1 MPPRHAPLT
10 WRRLAGR
17 SLVVALAA
25 LVLAALG
32 ETLGTVVAG
41 RLADGPTATLL
52 AALAVLL
59 VGAAVAD
66 TAGRTVFSALVGRA
80 EGRLRADLVDAAW
93 HQPLPVIEEQ
103 GVGEVLDRI
112 DDDPY
117 QVSTLLRFQG
127 WQMVRAVVRSTMA
140 WVVAGLT
147 WWPAW
152 VAFPVVA
159 ATVVALAWRRT
170 PAVAAAKV
178 VEEARWSDHAAQLEE
193 AVAGRDDVRTSLGQ
207 AHVVRQYARRA
218 AAVLDAAEV
227 VCRVT
232 TGVMVRTGLV
242 LHALLAALAVGAVV
256 LVGGGRLGVSELVTL
271 WLLVTTFVGQL
282 SQVTNHLPE
291 AQEGLG
297 ALTRIGALL
306 RAPVEPV
313 GGALLPPGPAGV
325 ELDGLSVGYPGGFA
339 LAGVSLEVPAGT
351 TCAVVGRS
359 GAGKST
365 LAKVLS
371 RAVEPERGQVRI
383 GGIDVR
389 DLDVEALRARVGVV
403 TQRTELLAATL
414 EENITLFAPVPRGD
428 VEAALA
434 ALGLSGWAAS
444 LPDGLDTRL
453 GVGATTLSA
462 GEEQLV
468 AFARLLV
475 RDVAVVVLDE
485 ATARMDPRTEARVER
500 ASAALLAGRTGV
512 IIAHRLATTERAQ
525 TVAVLDAGRLV
536 QHGARAGL
544 ARVPGPFA
552 DLLAAAAG
560 GGDGAGGDGAGGD
573 DGVGGTGPRGAR
585 AAGSSGGVLVAE
597 RPAPAR
603 SPSDPADPAAGRVG
617 RAGALADDP
626 GLAARA
632 ARREPAPP
640 PAPQRPSVARGVV
653 RLMAAHPRWGL
664 VGGIGFLATTLLGAY
679 GAVTNALFGHLVA
692 GLRAGEQ
699 PWWLAGGLALALLC
713 SPLALAVAFR
723 VYPMWWSSVELRL
736 RLGVLRGQT
745 MQHRLARTPPGEVS
759 ARALDSERFATY
771 TDRWVDVVVSVVTV
785 AATGL
790 VTGSA
795 LAVAVVSGVLVVSAL
810 VSTAGAPL
818 AGSSARVAGDQRALF
833 GRSLVSAMDA
843 ARTVKLAAATS
854 VVQRHLVGVDAVRM
868 AASVRE
874 FRVRALL
881 DGVPVLMVQ
890 LGVVAAWA
898 ALLAGA
904 WDLPTALAVAGAVSG
919 FGWFGTV
926 AGAVITQAPVARRW
940 LRAATDLS
948 GGVDLTSLP
957 AGVDLR
963 AGTAPAPAMPP
974 RVTLERLELSAFD
987 AVHDDGTVGV
997 AGVDLCVAAGELVLL
1012 AGRVGSGKSSLL
1024 AAIAGLVEHT
1034 GSIRWNGHDVDDP
1047 QVFLRPGQVAWVG
1060 QVPRVLSGSVA
1071 ENVAL
1076 DHERGVDAALE
1087 DARLGADLAAAG
1099 GHATVV
1105 GHRGVR
1111 LSGGQVQ
1118 RLALA
1123 RALAAGAE
1131 LLVADDVSSALDAR
1145 TEVELWEALRARG
1158 ATVLGSSAKRA
1169 ALVRADRVVVLDGG
1183 RVAEVGPWA
1192 LLSARWGHLAA

>member
-17 SLVVALAA
+17 PLTLALGALVV
-25 LVLAALG
+25 AALG

-41 RLADGPTATLL
+41 RLADGPTTALL
-52 AALAVLL
+52 AVLTVLL

-66 TAGRTVFSALVGRA
+66 TAGRTVFSAVVGRA

-127 WQMVRAVVRSTMA
+127 WQMVRAVVRSAMA

-152 VAFPVVA
+152 LAFPVVA
-159 ATVVALAWRRT
+159 AAVVALAWRRT

-218 AAVLDAAEV
+218 AAVLDAAEA

-232 TGVMVRTGLV
+232 TGVMARTGLV

-256 LVGGGRLGVSELVTL
+256 LVGGGRLGVAELVTL

-325 ELDGLSVGYPGGFA
+325 ALEGLSVGYPGGFA
-339 LAGVSLEVPAGT
+339 LAGVSLVVPAGT

-371 RAVEPERGQVRI
+371 RAVEPERGQVSI
-383 GGIDVR
+383 GGTDVR
-389 DLDVEALRARVGVV
+389 DLDLEALRARVGVV

-414 EENITLFAPVPRGD
+414 EENITLFAPVPRAD

-525 TVAVLDAGRLV
+525 TVAVLEAGRLV
-536 QHGARAGL
+536 QHGPRAELARA
-544 ARVPGPFA
+544 PGPFA
-552 DLLAAAAG
+552 DLLAAAGAHGAG
-560 GGDGAGGDGAGGD
+560 GNGDGAH
-573 DGVGGTGPRGAR
+573 DGVGGTGPRG
-585 AAGSSGGVLVAE
+585 GHGVSTSGGVLTVE
-597 RPAPAR
+597 RPAPA
-603 SPSDPADPAAGRVG
+603 S
-617 RAGALADDP
+617 ALTDDP

-640 PAPQRPSVARGVV
+640 PAPQRPSVARAVV

-664 VGGIGFLATTLLGAY
+664 VGGVGFLATTLLGAY

-692 GLRAGEQ
+692 GLRAGQ
-699 PWWLAGGLALALLC
+699 APWWLAGGLALALLC

-771 TDRWVDVVVSVVTV
+771 ADRWVDVVISAVTV

-795 LAVAVVSGVLVVSAL
+795 LAVAVVSAVLVVSAL

-854 VVQRHLVGVDAVRM
+854 VVQRHLVGVDAVRV

-904 WDLPTALAVAGAVSG
+904 WDLPTALAVAGAVAG

-957 AGVDLR
+957 PGVDLR

-974 RVTLERLELSAFD
+974 RVALRRLELNGFD

-997 AGVDLCVAAGELVLL
+997 AGVDLSVAAGELVLL

-1024 AAIAGLVEHT
+1024 AAIAGLVDHA
-1034 GSIRWNGHDVDDP
+1034 GSLRWNGHDVDDP

-1071 ENVAL
+1071 DNVAL
-1076 DHERGVDAALE
+1076 DHERAIEAALE
-1087 DARLGADLAAAG
+1087 DARLGVDLAAAG
-1099 GHATVV
+1099 GHAAIV

-1123 RALAAGAE
+1123 RALATGAE

-1158 ATVLGSSAKRA
+1158 ATVLGSSAKQA

-1192 LLSARWGHLAA
+1192 ALAPRWRHLAA